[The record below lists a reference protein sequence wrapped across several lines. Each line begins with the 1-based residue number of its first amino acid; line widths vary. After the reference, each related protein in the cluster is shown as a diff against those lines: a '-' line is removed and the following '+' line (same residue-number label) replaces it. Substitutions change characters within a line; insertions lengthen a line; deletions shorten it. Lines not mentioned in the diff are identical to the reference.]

1 MNASYRIARHGAD
14 REEGEFM
21 PMKQIVFL
29 LAATAMVCLSAVA
42 ASGAG
47 IEAVCDATLEAWS
60 QDSSMQQYISDY
72 ACSCSNG
79 NSSPPVCVSR
89 NSGSETQTYSSGSGK
104 TRGPSDEML
113 VLQELQK
120 QVDQM
125 FQVNWQTYR
134 KYQQESLQNGLQIN
148 KDQQAALQAEE
159 ERRKKAAR
167 EDAARREIEALEV
180 HTELLG
186 MPPSGG
192 SNDLLDITGALD
204 EDARKKQLAECPGI
218 SEKIARYEN
227 GIRHINE
234 VTVRNDRMLR
244 EAEADEKKAEEEL
257 SKVKADVTSEAL
269 SMGLKSFVQTQQNLQ
284 RMKDLLVKMGM
295 ERNYGQMSYDQIVQ
309 AQKLLDRG
317 LTQGQNVIDLTDKV
331 NQYRKTNSLRNNEA
345 FAASPYDEMLKTA
358 LTDFKDKFL
367 YDAGGLEFL
376 GENMASMLGPA
387 WELSFKSAVVAIKA
401 TAAGMGMKE
410 SRDQQRGF
418 NENQDKM
425 GLERFRLE
433 QRIAKLRESFVNNR
447 CPVSPDAGKSAFAD
461 RREQQ

>member
-1 MNASYRIARHGAD
+1 
-14 REEGEFM
+14 M
-21 PMKQIVFL
+21 PMKRTVIL
-29 LAATAMVCLSAVA
+29 LAATAMACLSAVF

-47 IEAVCDATLEAWS
+47 IEAVCDATIAAWS
-60 QDSSMQQYISDY
+60 HDSSMKQYLNDY
-72 ACSCSNG
+72 ECSCSNG
-79 NSSPPVCVSR
+79 NSSPPVCSSK
-89 NSGSETQTYSSGSGK
+89 NGGAEAQSYSGGGGK

-113 VLQELQK
+113 VLRELQK

-125 FQVNWQTYR
+125 FQVNWQAYR
-134 KYQQESLQNGLQIN
+134 KYQEESLKNAQQIHR
-148 KDQQAALQAEE
+148 DQQAAQQAEE

-167 EDAARREIEALEV
+167 EESARREKEALEV

-192 SNDLLDITGALD
+192 SNDILDITGALD
-204 EDARKKQLAECPGI
+204 QDARKKQLAECPGI

-227 GIRHINE
+227 GIRHIDE
-234 VTVRNDRMLR
+234 VMARNDRMLR
-244 EAEADEKKAEEEL
+244 EAEADEKKAEEDL
-257 SKVKADVTSEAL
+257 SKVKADVTAEAL

-295 ERNYGQMSYDQIVQ
+295 ERNYGRMSYDQIMQ

-317 LTQGQNVIDLTDKV
+317 LTQGQNVIDMADKIY
-331 NQYRKTNSLRNNEA
+331 QYRKTTSLRDNEA
-345 FAASPYDEMLKTA
+345 FAASPYDEKLKAA

-376 GENMASMLGPA
+376 GENMASALGPA
-387 WELSFKSAVVAIKA
+387 WEISFKSAVVAIKA
-401 TAAGMGMKE
+401 TAAGIGMKD

-425 GLERFRLE
+425 KLERFRLE
-433 QRIAKLRESFVNNR
+433 QRIAELRESFINNR
-447 CPVSPDAGKSAFAD
+447 CPVSKDAGSSAFVE
-461 RREQQ
+461 RRQQP

>member
-1 MNASYRIARHGAD
+1 
-14 REEGEFM
+14 
-21 PMKQIVFL
+21 MKRTVSL
-29 LAATAMVCLSAVA
+29 LAAAAMACLSAVS

-47 IEAVCDATLEAWS
+47 IEAVCDGTLASWS
-60 QDSSMQQYISDY
+60 QDPSMKQYMNDY
-72 ACSCSNG
+72 ECSCSNG
-79 NSSPPVCVSR
+79 NSSPPVCNSR
-89 NSGSETQTYSSGSGK
+89 NAGAEAQSYGGGGGK

-113 VLQELQK
+113 VLRELQK
-120 QVDQM
+120 QLDQM
-125 FQVNWQTYR
+125 FQVNWQAYR
-134 KYQQESLQNGLQIN
+134 KYQQESLQNAQQIHR
-148 KDQQAALQAEE
+148 DQQAALLAEE

-167 EDAARREIEALEV
+167 EEAARREKEALEL

-192 SNDLLDITGALD
+192 SNNLLDITGALD

-227 GIRHINE
+227 GIRHIDE
-234 VTVRNDRMLR
+234 VMARNDRMLG
-244 EAEADEKKAEEEL
+244 EAEAEGKKAEEDL
-257 SKVKADVTSEAL
+257 SKVKADATAEVL

-295 ERNYGQMSYDQIVQ
+295 ERNYGLMSYDQIVQ

-317 LTQGQNVIDLTDKV
+317 LTQGQNVIDLTDKLC
-331 NQYRKTNSLRNNEA
+331 QYRKTTSLRDNEA
-345 FAASPYDEMLKTA
+345 FAASPYDEKLKTA

-376 GENMASMLGPA
+376 GENMASVLGPA
-387 WELSFKSAVVAIKA
+387 WEISFKSAVVAIKA
-401 TAAGMGMKE
+401 TAAGIGMKD

-433 QRIAKLRESFVNNR
+433 QRIAELRESFVNNR
-447 CPVSPDAGKSAFAD
+447 CPVSADAGPSAVAE
-461 RREQQ
+461 RPKQQ

>member
-1 MNASYRIARHGAD
+1 
-14 REEGEFM
+14 
-21 PMKQIVFL
+21 MKRTVIL
-29 LAATAMVCLSAVA
+29 LSAVAMACLSAVF

-60 QDSSMQQYISDY
+60 RDASMKQYINDY
-72 ACSCSNG
+72 ECSCSNG
-79 NSSPPVCVSR
+79 NSSPPVCRSR
-89 NSGSETQTYSSGSGK
+89 NAGAEAQSYSSGGGK

-113 VLQELQK
+113 VLRELQK

-125 FQVNWQTYR
+125 FQVNWQVYR
-134 KYQQESLQNGLQIN
+134 KYQQESLENGQQIN
-148 KDQQAALQAEE
+148 RDQQAAQKAEE
-159 ERRKKAAR
+159 DRRKKAAR
-167 EDAARREIEALEV
+167 EESARREKEALEL

-192 SNDLLDITGALD
+192 SNDLLDITSALD
-204 EDARKKQLAECPGI
+204 QDARKKQLAECPGI

-234 VTVRNDRMLR
+234 VMARNDRMFR
-244 EAEADEKKAEEEL
+244 DAEADEKKAEEDL
-257 SKVKADVTSEAL
+257 SKVKADATAEAL

-295 ERNYGQMSYDQIVQ
+295 ERNYGRMSYDQIIQ

-317 LTQGQNVIDLTDKV
+317 LTQGQNVIDMAEKIS
-331 NQYRKTNSLRNNEA
+331 QYRKTTSLSNNEA
-345 FAASPYDEMLKTA
+345 FAASPYDEKLKTA

-376 GENMASMLGPA
+376 GENMASTLGPA
-387 WELSFKSAVVAIKA
+387 WEISFKAAVVAIKA
-401 TAAGMGMKE
+401 TAAGIGMKE

-425 GLERFRLE
+425 ALERLRLE
-433 QRIAKLRESFVNNR
+433 QRIAELRESFINNR
-447 CPVSPDAGKSAFAD
+447 CPASAKAGPPASVESRK
-461 RREQQ
+461 QQ